1 MTLPVEQEGAGA
13 HWIRMLTRELPLL
26 EAPLVMVGEQ
36 PKRNARRV
44 DEYGRTPLHYACRD
58 GNSALCAELLAAGG
72 WTPLH
77 FAAQA
82 QSAPVTKLL
91 IKASTDLDVRDGNG
105 NTPLWRATMTTR
117 GQGDVICLLRAAGA
131 DPCAK
136 NNAGISPVS
145 LARTIAN
152 FPLAQ
157 FFSDLPSDA

>member
-1 MTLPVEQEGAGA
+1 
-13 HWIRMLTRELPLL
+13 
-26 EAPLVMVGEQ
+26 
-36 PKRNARRV
+36 
-44 DEYGRTPLHYACRD
+44 
-58 GNSALCAELLAAGG
+58 LCAELLAAGAVPNVPDDSG

-91 IKASTDLDVRDGNG
+91 IDASANLDVRDGNG
-105 NTPLWRATMTTR
+105 NTPLWRATMTSR
-117 GQGDVICLLRAAGA
+117 GQGEVIGLLRAAGA

-157 FFSDLPSDA
+157 FFSDLPSESLPEKS